1 MSVPLLEVRGA
12 SKRFATGTR
21 WLSGKDVTAV
31 DDVSLRVAGSA
42 IGAPS
47 PRPRAVDRR
56 PRSSSKPITS
66 PIASRPI
73 AGRRDHE
80 RSASRGSRGLA
91 PGETLGIVG
100 ESGSGKSTLLRMIL
114 RLIRPSGGEILF
126 EGKDVWRLSGRE
138 LLAVRRRMQAVFQDP
153 ASSFNPRHSIGAILA
168 APLEVHGLGSA
179 KERAMRVAE
188 TLEVVGLSA
197 TYASRRPHQ
206 LSGGQRQRVAVARAI
221 ILRPALILADEPTSA
236 LDVSVQAQILALLQK
251 TNRELG
257 LACVFVSHNLGV
269 IRAIADRVAVMR
281 GGRILETGAAMAL
294 FDSPQHPYTQA
305 LLAAVPDP
313 SRIKGSGQ
321 ASSLVPVP
329 A

>member
-1 MSVPLLEVRGA
+1 MSAPLLEVRGV

-21 WLSGKDVTAV
+21 WLSGKDFTAV
-31 DDVSLRVAGSA
+31 DDVSLQL
-42 IGAPS
+42 
-47 PRPRAVDRR
+47 
-56 PRSSSKPITS
+56 
-66 PIASRPI
+66 
-73 AGRRDHE
+73 E
-80 RSASRGSRGLA
+80 

-153 ASSFNPRHSIGAILA
+153 ASSFNPRQSIGAILA

-179 KERAMRVAE
+179 KERAMKVAE

-281 GGRILETGAAMAL
+281 GGRIVETGAAMAL
-294 FDSPQHPYTQA
+294 FESPRHPYPQA

-313 SRIKGSGQ
+313 SRIEDSGQ
-321 ASSLVPVP
+321 SLVPTP
-329 A
+329 E